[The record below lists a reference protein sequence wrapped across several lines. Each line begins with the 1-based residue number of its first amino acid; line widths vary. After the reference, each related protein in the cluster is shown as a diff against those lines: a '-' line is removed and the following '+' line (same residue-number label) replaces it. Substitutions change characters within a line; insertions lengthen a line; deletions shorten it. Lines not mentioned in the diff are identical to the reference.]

1 MTFVSFFLSTRGAFP
16 ERSST
21 AGRRS
26 CGDRGPR
33 SFRPYGP
40 RTTPKEKPTVSRD
53 LIVGAGPFYRAEL
66 QEVADGPRNDRV

>member
-26 CGDRGPR
+26 TWRRGPI
-33 SFRPYGP
+33 SLRPYGP
-40 RTTPKEKPTVSRD
+40 RTTPSEKSTKSLV
-53 LIVGAGPFYRAEL
+53 AGVPAPEGHAKDDEL
-66 QEVADGPRNDRV
+66 EAPSDR